1 MSGNE
6 ERIERARRGSRRK
19 RDLAAVEV
27 LAAETTRRREQRL
40 LADLRPSA
48 EAQAVWAE
56 VRVQMQASLSEF
68 AFATWIAPLECRGVS
83 RGALYLAA
91 HAVPGA
97 PAHVVRA
104 HAERR
109 YGHQLGDLV
118 RADGRFRGLFIM
130 LPPVAE
136 LEEEDGCL

>member
-6 ERIERARRGSRRK
+6 ERVERARRGSRRK
-19 RDLAAVEV
+19 RDLAAVGV

-48 EAQAVWAE
+48 EAQALWAE
-56 VRVQMQASLSEF
+56 VRVQAQASMSEF

-83 RGALYLAA
+83 RGALYLVA
-91 HAVPGA
+91 HAAPGA
-97 PAHVVRA
+97 PAPVVRA

-109 YGHQLGDLV
+109 YGLPLGDLV

-130 LPPVAE
+130 LPPAVE
-136 LEEEDGCL
+136 LDEDDGCL